1 MEIGL
6 TRQQQKPKQRERTSP
21 RRPWRWQRLIPALSL
36 ILFLAGWEMLVHIGD
51 YPAFIQP
58 SPIDVGRKLIKV
70 ALDGT
75 LWRHMGV
82 TLVEVL
88 AGLSLGAVV
97 ATIFGYAL
105 SRSAVIDKALS
116 PYLVASQAIPV
127 VAIAPLLVIWFGPG
141 LFSKILI
148 SALIVFFPI
157 LINTSAGV
165 RGVSTDLR
173 DLMRS
178 LHATPWQTFAKLEV
192 PAAAPVLLAGL
203 KVGATLSVI
212 GAVVGEFAGARA
224 GLGVMINIADGQY
237 DTARMFVGVL
247 ALVVMALTLY
257 GIVNWL
263 EKHLLSWR
271 TPENGGSRL

>member
-1 MEIGL
+1 MEISLAG
-6 TRQQQKPKQRERTSP
+6 QQSKSKRHERTSP
-21 RRPWRWQRLIPALSL
+21 RRPWRWQRLIPPLTL
-36 ILFLAGWEMLVHIGD
+36 ILFLAGWEMIVRIGD
-51 YPAFIQP
+51 YPAFILP
-58 SPIDVGRKLIKV
+58 SPLDVGRKLISV
-70 ALDGT
+70 SLDGT
-75 LWRHMGV
+75 LWRHTGV
-82 TLVEVL
+82 TLIEVL

-105 SRSAVIDKALS
+105 SKSAVIDRSLS

-165 RGVSTDLR
+165 RGVSPDLR

-178 LHATPWQTFAKLEV
+178 LHATRWQTFAKLEV

-263 EKHLLSWR
+263 EKHLLAWR
-271 TPENGGSRL
+271 APENGGARS

>member
-1 MEIGL
+1 MEISL
-6 TRQQQKPKQRERTSP
+6 TRQQHKSKRRERLSP
-21 RRPWRWQRLIPALSL
+21 RRPWRWQRLIPALTL
-36 ILFLAGWEMLVHIGD
+36 ILFLTGWEMIVRIGD
-51 YPAFIQP
+51 YPAFILP
-58 SPIDVGRKLIKV
+58 SPLDVGRKLISV
-70 ALDGT
+70 SLDGT
-75 LWRHMGV
+75 LWRHMAI

-105 SRSAVIDKALS
+105 SKSAVIDKALS

-165 RGVSTDLR
+165 RGVSPDLR

-178 LHATPWQTFAKLEV
+178 LHATRWQTFAKLEA

-212 GAVVGEFAGARA
+212 GAVVGEFAGARS

-271 TPENGGSRL
+271 APENGGSR

>member
-1 MEIGL
+1 MEISL
-6 TRQQQKPKQRERTSP
+6 SRQQQKPKQRECLSP
-21 RRPWRWQRLIPALSL
+21 RRPWRWQRLIPALTL
-36 ILFLAGWEMLVHIGD
+36 ILFLTGWEMVVRIGD
-51 YPAFIQP
+51 YPAFILP
-58 SPIDVGRKLIKV
+58 SPLDVGRKLISV
-70 ALDGT
+70 SLDGT

-88 AGLSLGAVV
+88 AGLSLGTVV

-105 SRSAVIDKALS
+105 SRSAVIDRAIS

-165 RGVSTDLR
+165 RGVSPDLR

-178 LHATPWQTFAKLEV
+178 LHATRWQTFAKLEV

-263 EKHLLSWR
+263 EKHLLAWR
-271 TPENGGSRL
+271 APENGGSRL